1 MVVPLDDSARTEAA
15 LPLASELARRL
26 GSPIHLLRAIEPAA
40 ALGHLSDGGVFAA
53 TPPPEVC
60 EQIVRGFQNDAGKHL
75 ASVAMRLQREGQRAI
90 WSVVDGSPHV
100 AIANA
105 SAQRCRKTGAHGA
118 RAGRARSHGDCGLSV
133 ANRKR
138 RGKPGGGRLGP
149 PALRVTTNALT
160 LPPIADRANR
170 EWACENASG
179 SSPLRP
185 AATRMFCRPGVRRI
199 AVSPQP
205 HPSRLPAA
213 RVAMT
218 RRRFALLL
226 LMPLAAALAKAPP
239 AAARRGKA
247 IVVSLSQQAMWVYKG
262 DEVVL
267 SSLVSTGRA
276 GFETPTGSFA
286 ILSKLPSQTMEG
298 VIGGEY
304 YNVPDVPNVMYF
316 TNAGH
321 ALHGTYWH
329 NNFGTPMSHGCV
341 NLPMDVA
348 AWLYA
353 WAPIGTP
360 VFIVP

>member
-1 MVVPLDDSARTEAA
+1 MPL
-15 LPLASELARRL
+15 
-26 GSPIHLLRAIEPAA
+26 
-40 ALGHLSDGGVFAA
+40 
-53 TPPPEVC
+53 
-60 EQIVRGFQNDAGKHL
+60 
-75 ASVAMRLQREGQRAI
+75 
-90 WSVVDGSPHV
+90 
-100 AIANA
+100 
-105 SAQRCRKTGAHGA
+105 
-118 RAGRARSHGDCGLSV
+118 
-133 ANRKR
+133 
-138 RGKPGGGRLGP
+138 
-149 PALRVTTNALT
+149 
-160 LPPIADRANR
+160 
-170 EWACENASG
+170 
-179 SSPLRP
+179 
-185 AATRMFCRPGVRRI
+185 
-199 AVSPQP
+199 QP
-205 HPSRLPAA
+205 HPPRLPAA
-213 RVAMT
+213 HVGMT
-218 RRRFALLL
+218 RRRLALLL
-226 LMPLAAALAKAPP
+226 LAPLAGALAKASP

-247 IVVSLSQQAMWVYKG
+247 ILVSLSQQAMWVYKG
-262 DEVVL
+262 DDVVL

-353 WAPIGTP
+353 WAPVGTP